1 MANASRIGELGVIDG
16 TYWSVDPDDP
26 NPDWRG
32 KKWVIKVRAE
42 DSSYKYDEN
51 GPSYDVVFFETVEG
65 VNGETALEED
75 QDIIDGQVLKVGYWK
90 KCAKAYEEHV
100 AEKEALAKA
109 KTIVETAG
117 GESSSEEDDDA
128 DEAGR
133 APGPAPGV
141 PKKRRREEPKKV
153 VTSSPAWNLYFNVT
167 RSQRRRV
174 DAVDAV
180 DGCDED
186 HPETLLFCRSSTFFV
201 AVGGRISAEGKMDK
215 QEYKSL
221 LDGKTGIFEYTKPG
235 KRFSSSTKR
244 SDYLRKHHKHV
255 YAKYIEPHASTKRIN
270 GLGDLVKRYAFK
282 EAFPVHMRHA
292 LVICRDKRALAYG
305 STEAFSD
312 FLLTLDERYKT
323 ADVKTLRRII
333 FALRNVLRGKVKDL
347 VLDMQDTRGKK
358 WASGSLDF
366 WSSRGGCDS
375 FGGLL
380 LHYVAGLTKLERKQK
395 RQERVTVAADA
406 DMVREAERL
415 RKEAL
420 AGVEE
425 VEEKTLVRRKVL
437 ISFRA
442 FDKVSHTGINIR
454 KWVERELEV
463 FGLDVQDFMLM
474 VPDSASNGADSASGI
489 NFKVTRSSRRRLHE
503 DVPAS
508 TKPSS

>member
-1 MANASRIGELGVIDG
+1 MANTSRIGELGVIDG

-26 NPDWRG
+26 NPDWLG

-51 GPSYDVVFFETVEG
+51 GPPYDVVFFETVEG

-90 KCAKAYEEHV
+90 KCVKAYEEHV

-109 KTIVETAG
+109 KTIVESAG

-270 GLGDLVKRYAFK
+270 TS
-282 EAFPVHMRHA
+282 
-292 LVICRDKRALAYG
+292 VISSS
-305 STEAFSD
+305 ST
-312 FLLTLDERYKT
+312 R
-323 ADVKTLRRII
+323 
-333 FALRNVLRGKVKDL
+333 
-347 VLDMQDTRGKK
+347 
-358 WASGSLDF
+358 
-366 WSSRGGCDS
+366 
-375 FGGLL
+375 
-380 LHYVAGLTKLERKQK
+380 
-395 RQERVTVAADA
+395 
-406 DMVREAERL
+406 
-415 RKEAL
+415 
-420 AGVEE
+420 
-425 VEEKTLVRRKVL
+425 
-437 ISFRA
+437 
-442 FDKVSHTGINIR
+442 
-454 KWVERELEV
+454 
-463 FGLDVQDFMLM
+463 
-474 VPDSASNGADSASGI
+474 
-489 NFKVTRSSRRRLHE
+489 SRRR
-503 DVPAS
+503 S
-508 TKPSS
+508 RRT